1 MSDIASQANLSPAV
15 SQLPVSWYFDEKIF
29 ELEKRLLFDAG
40 PGYVGHELMVPEPN
54 QFRSLE
60 WLDHSKLLINRDDGF
75 YRMSNICRHRQAVM
89 MQGGRGRSQHRVPG
103 SPLDLQPRRPADRRA
118 AFADN
123 PCLNLQREKLER
135 WQGLLFK
142 GPRSANADLAGMQ
155 VAGELDFSGYKL
167 DKVEIHEC
175 NYNWK
180 TFIEVYLEDY
190 HVVPFHPGL
199 GSSSPATT

>member
-75 YRMSNICRHRQAVM
+75 TDVQHLPPSP
-89 MQGGRGRSQHRVPG
+89 GGDDAGRAWPIATSCARFT
-103 SPLDLQPRRPADRRA
+103 A
-118 AFADN
+118 
-123 PCLNLQREKLER
+123 
-135 WQGLLFK
+135 
-142 GPRSANADLAGMQ
+142 GP
-155 VAGELDFSGYKL
+155 
-167 DKVEIHEC
+167 
-175 NYNWK
+175 
-180 TFIEVYLEDY
+180 
-190 HVVPFHPGL
+190 
-199 GSSSPATT
+199 TTPTAC